1 MNEKEKATY
10 FEEKILPVLN
20 YIGLIGAIVMS
31 IAYIVLIVVMIMGF
45 KAEKTLN
52 TTVFAVVSAG
62 VGFLVLQCLK
72 IQGQSFAE
80 IIPENREILELYY
93 GTTTKDKKSH
103 SMTYYWVKTVIID
116 FISKAGT
123 VALTSIGLIY
133 LIIEGSKD
141 YMLILLGIVN
151 LLMFISFGFLG
162 LVKTY
167 NYFNRTYIKF
177 IKEKLSEVSVDTTIK
192 GKEDQENGSTKTLS

>member
-45 KAEKTLN
+45 KEEKTLN
-52 TTVFAVVSAG
+52 TTIFAIVSAG

-80 IIPENREILELYY
+80 LIPENKALLELYY
-93 GTTTKDKKSH
+93 GTTTKDKKAH
-103 SMTYYWVKTVIID
+103 SMLYYWVKTVIID

-167 NYFNRTYIKF
+167 KYFNRTYIKF

-192 GKEDQENGSTKTLS
+192 EKEDPENGTEKTLS

>member
-1 MNEKEKATY
+1 
-10 FEEKILPVLN
+10 
-20 YIGLIGAIVMS
+20 MS

-45 KAEKTLN
+45 KEEKTLN
-52 TTVFAVVSAG
+52 TTIFAIVSAG

-80 IIPENREILELYY
+80 LIPENKALLELYY
-93 GTTTKDKKSH
+93 GTTTKDKKAH
-103 SMTYYWVKTVIID
+103 SMLYYWVKTVIID

-167 NYFNRTYIKF
+167 KYFNRTYIKF

-192 GKEDQENGSTKTLS
+192 EKEDPENGTEKTLS

>member
-31 IAYIVLIVVMIMGF
+31 VAYIVLIVVMIMGF
-45 KAEKTLN
+45 KEEKTLN
-52 TTVFAVVSAG
+52 TTIFAIVSAG

-80 IIPENREILELYY
+80 QIPENKELLKLYY
-93 GTTTKDKKSH
+93 GTTTKDKKAH
-103 SMTYYWVKTVIID
+103 SMLYYWVKTVIID

-167 NYFNRTYIKF
+167 KYFNRTYIKF

-192 GKEDQENGSTKTLS
+192 GKEDQENGSKETLS